1 MSLILLFMLVQ
12 IHGAFLC
19 ILSFEEW
26 VYGESLHIQFLCAC
40 ASAWNTT
47 CLRPLHCQLNSYFE
61 VFVFFLKNPQS
72 CQLLRTWI
80 ALLCTITEIISNGLE
95 TGKSKIMHWQIQHLV
110 KASWFI
116 GGHFLTLSH
125 IIEGQWSSL
134 LGLFYKGTTLST
146 KVYIVKTIVFP
157 VVMLSYSVMSNSL
170 WAP

>member
-1 MSLILLFMLVQ
+1 MIKKIRLTQGDYHRNRFQL
-12 IHGAFLC
+12 
-19 ILSFEEW
+19 LSF
-26 VYGESLHIQFLCAC
+26 FLQA
-40 ASAWNTT
+40 AITKYYRLSG
-47 CLRPLHCQLNSYFE
+47 LQ
-61 VFVFFLKNPQS
+61 
-72 CQLLRTWI
+72 
-80 ALLCTITEIISNGLE
+80 ITEIISNGLE

-157 VVMLSYSVMSNSL
+157 VVMLRCEI
-170 WAP
+170 WTIKKAEH